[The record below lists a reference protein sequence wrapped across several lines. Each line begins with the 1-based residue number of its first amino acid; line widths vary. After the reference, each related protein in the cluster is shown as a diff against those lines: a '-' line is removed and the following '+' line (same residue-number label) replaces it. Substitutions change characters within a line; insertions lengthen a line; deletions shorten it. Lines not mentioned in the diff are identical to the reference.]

1 MENQKIDLNKHPG
14 HFSFIFFSICLLAI
28 ILSGCAQNK
37 PDPRIDLLQSNT
49 TVLEKRIVELENQTR
64 INSLKQTDELE
75 AFKKEISDK
84 LANARRSQRFFIKE
98 LDQLKKDIQT
108 ITAENEKTLQKI
120 HFNSLEFKKVQK
132 KIGDL
137 IISIDELKAFF
148 NDNLNVSSESK
159 AMKGD
164 EIKIFKKAHLL
175 YKKRQLTNSQKLFLL
190 YREKAPNTEL
200 TDDALYYTAYIH
212 FLQKQY
218 EQAILHFFELIKQYP
233 KSNWSNDAKW
243 WLAISL
249 ERTEDMGGARD
260 IYLELERLPESNSI
274 HYKAKRRLEELQN
287 SK

>member
-1 MENQKIDLNKHPG
+1 MENKKIDLNKHPG

-28 ILSGCAQNK
+28 ILSGCAQK
-37 PDPRIDLLQSNT
+37 EPDPRIDLLQSNT

-64 INSLKQTDELE
+64 INSLKQTSELE

-175 YKKRQLTNSQKLFLL
+175 YKKRQLINSQKLFSL

-200 TDDALYYTAYIH
+200 TDDALYYFAYIH

-249 ERTEDMGGARD
+249 ERTGDMGGARD

>member
-1 MENQKIDLNKHPG
+1 MENQKIDLNKYPG

-175 YKKRQLTNSQKLFLL
+175 YKKRQLINSQKLFLL

-200 TDDALYYTAYIH
+200 TDDALYYFAYIH